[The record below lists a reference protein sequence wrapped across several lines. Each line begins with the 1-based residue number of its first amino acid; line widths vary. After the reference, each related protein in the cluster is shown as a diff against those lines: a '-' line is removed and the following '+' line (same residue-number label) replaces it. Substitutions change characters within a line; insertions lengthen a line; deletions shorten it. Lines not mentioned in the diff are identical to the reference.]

1 MVDSRMRLTVEWVKV
16 NSMMYKR
23 NTVNLNTGSKALVHV
38 AIFLRFF

>member
-23 NTVNLNTGSKALVHV
+23 NTVKLNTGSKPLVRV
-38 AIFLRFF
+38 AIFL